1 MKSLYVN
8 LNLNIAQL
16 ILMLLYVNIKLPHEE
31 WTKNI
36 DWTRNSLVI
45 LDIKNFNDTPK
56 VLAEF
61 KGDENTLSEFNGKF
75 TKVSKF
81 KYLGTLNINYPVERI
96 LSNYII
102 LNGTVTLEGF
112 YWTVILSDYAE
123 LKKLLKEFLNYKID
137 VKIMKV
143 VKVKSQDILT
153 ARQEQILKIAFEAG
167 FFDFP
172 RKIKV
177 SELADKLNISVSNLS
192 EILRRAEK
200 NIIGKYFRERGL

>member
-1 MKSLYVN
+1 
-8 LNLNIAQL
+8 
-16 ILMLLYVNIKLPHEE
+16 MLLYVSIKLPHEE

-45 LDIKNFNDTPK
+45 LDIKNFSNVPK
-56 VLAEF
+56 ILAEF
-61 KGDENTLSEFNGKF
+61 KGDEKTLSVLNGKF

-81 KYLGTLNINYPVERI
+81 KYLGTLNINYPVEKI

-102 LNGTVTLEGF
+102 LNGTITLEGF
-112 YWTVILSDYAE
+112 YWTVILSDYTE

-137 VKIMKV
+137 TKIIKV

-200 NIIGKYFRERGL
+200 NIIGNYFRERGL